1 MSEEEADDT
10 PILDIKPAQ
19 TKEENY
25 PAWMRELLT
34 KEKKFNDMLESVKTE
49 IQQVDKGLREL
60 DEKKKT
66 FKQVQRDYRPQ
77 KIQKQPEIQ
86 GDYHQYYSQLKYERN
101 NKLSFSLIN
110 SPVASQILCFLQ
122 NPIKMCL
129 VLQRVCQKWNQV
141 FNSTLVWMTLI
152 NHTFGENIQKQILQ
166 ENYKIFGVSIY
177 KLLLTSIKFIKQN
190 SQTFTLTKDQVKL
203 CQNGLQLIQRLLC
216 IPEDC
221 YIKNKLITDLQSSEF
236 KSSLDSLLE
245 THNHIVKQEAINL
258 KITLQGINNYAY
270 KTLNGISDLMKLKY
284 RLNDQEN
291 NIILPSKY
299 FYELVSEDAK
309 ISINLSNPED
319 DYRKLKNLKEFNKF
333 IVAKMNGQPLYMNL
347 QFKKNEIFGNGEDEQ
362 RNLIVFHAQI
372 RFDVQNINKQL
383 INGVE
388 YYGEGEL
395 IIETRQ
401 EKNHYDI
408 FIVQDLKQKFY
419 IIGSSAS
426 DTILFEFL

>member
-10 PILDIKPAQ
+10 PILDIKPAL

-25 PAWMRELLT
+25 PAWMRELIT
-34 KEKKFNDMLESVKTE
+34 KEKKFNEMLECVKTE

-66 FKQVQRDYRPQ
+66 FRQVQRDYRPQ

-110 SPVASQILCFLQ
+110 SPVASQIILFLQ
-122 NPIKMCL
+122 DPIKTCL
-129 VLQRVCQKWNQV
+129 VLQRVCQKWNYV
-141 FNSTLVWMTLI
+141 FNSNLVWANLI
-152 NHTFGENIQKQILQ
+152 NHSFGENILKQISL
-166 ENYKIFGVSIY
+166 ENYKTFGVSIY
-177 KLLLTSIKFIKQN
+177 KLLITSIKFIKQN
-190 SQTFTLTKDQVKL
+190 SQTFNLTKDQVKL

-216 IPEDC
+216 IPENC
-221 YIKNKLITDLQSSEF
+221 YIKTKLLAELQSLDL
-236 KSSLDSLLE
+236 KSSLDSILE

-258 KITLQGINNYAY
+258 KITLQGISNYAY
-270 KTLNGISDLMKLKY
+270 KTLVGISDLMKLKY

-291 NIILPSKY
+291 NVILPSKY
-299 FYELVSEDAK
+299 FYELTPQDAK
-309 ISINLSNPED
+309 ILVNLSNPED

-333 IVAKMNGQPLYMNL
+333 VVAKMNGQPLYMNL
-347 QFKKNEIFGNGEDEQ
+347 QYKKNEIIGNGEDEQ
-362 RNLIVFHAQI
+362 RNLIVFQAQI

-383 INGVE
+383 TNGVE

-395 IIETRQ
+395 VIESRK
-401 EKNHYDI
+401 ERNHYDI
-408 FIVQDLKQKFY
+408 YIIQDLKQKFY
-419 IIGSSAS
+419 IIGSSGS